1 METHTQVK
9 EILANPIFI
18 ISDDS
23 SLKIKTHL
31 MILSFVALF
40 LTLGGV
46 HVDEGSTFFGF
57 KFTGLTE
64 QAIKLGLFIII
75 TYMVIHFIWMSYDA
89 LQEWEIR
96 TTGTKKAF
104 APVLKHDIEEAFR
117 PSMPSDPR
125 QSTLYFWWTTQA
137 GRIGDLSS
145 TLQDC
150 REKIGHIPEE
160 ILEVLRDRND
170 RKLDQVRLELHDIRN
185 QLTGL
190 EGSVKIALKTYE
202 SSQINDSLKI
212 FDRRFHMFLVSQN
225 IRWLV
230 VDFLIPV
237 MLAGFALFQLSK
249 NGTILVMFL

>member
-1 METHTQVK
+1 METHNQVK

-23 SLKIKTHL
+23 ALKIKTHL
-31 MILSFVALF
+31 MVLSFIALF

-46 HVDEGSTFFGF
+46 HVDQGSTFFGF

-104 APVLKHDIEEAFR
+104 APVIRHDIEENFR

-150 REKIGHIPEE
+150 REKIGQIPEE
-160 ILEVLRDRND
+160 ILDVLRDRHD
-170 RKLDQVRLELHDIRN
+170 SKLDRIRLELHDIRD

-202 SSQINDSLKI
+202 SSQVNDSLKI
-212 FDRRFHMFLVSQN
+212 FDRRFHMFLISQN

-230 VDFLIPV
+230 VDFIIPV
-237 MLAGFALFQLSK
+237 ILAGFALFHLART
-249 NGTILVMFL
+249 GALLEMFL